1 MTVPEYV
8 NRIKHLDNELSFKQR
23 QKSELFDMLVSIT
36 APPSESVQKTAEDK
50 MSSLISQ
57 YVDLGNEI
65 IEIYQK
71 KFAAENEF
79 QALVSQLSP
88 QWEEFL
94 LLRHLSRMSFE
105 DIAEEM
111 GYSREWCWKTNKK
124 ACAAL
129 EELLNAQSVQ

>member
-71 KFAAENEF
+71 KFAAENKF
-79 QALVSQLSP
+79 QALVSQLPP

-94 LLRHLSRMSFE
+94 LLKHLGRMSFE

-129 EELLNAQSVQ
+129 EELLNAKSVQ

>member
-79 QALVSQLSP
+79 QALVSQLP
-88 QWEEFL
+88 PPWEEFL
-94 LLRHLSRMSFE
+94 LLRHLGKMSIE

-111 GYSREWCWKTNKK
+111 GYSQEWCWKTNKK

-129 EELLNAQSVQ
+129 EELLNAKSVQ

>member
-1 MTVPEYV
+1 MTP
-8 NRIKHLDNELSFKQR
+8 RPATKSFECRKADLPMEE
-23 QKSELFDMLVSIT
+23 KSELFDMLVSIT
-36 APPSESVQKTAEDK
+36 APPSESVQKTSEDK

-79 QALVSQLSP
+79 QALVSQLPP

-94 LLRHLSRMSFE
+94 LLRHLSRMSIE

-111 GYSREWCWKTNKK
+111 GYSQEWCWKTNKK

-129 EELLNAQSVQ
+129 EELLNAKSVQ

>member
-8 NRIKHLDNELSFKQR
+8 NRIKHIDNELSFKQR

-79 QALVSQLSP
+79 QALVSQLPS

-129 EELLNAQSVQ
+129 EELLNAKSVQ

>member
-71 KFAAENEF
+71 KFATENEF
-79 QALVSQLSP
+79 QALVSQLPP

-129 EELLNAQSVQ
+129 EELLNAKSVQ

>member
-36 APPSESVQKTAEDK
+36 APPSESVQKTTEDK

-71 KFAAENEF
+71 KFAAENAF
-79 QALVSQLSP
+79 QALVSQLPP

-111 GYSREWCWKTNKK
+111 GYSREWCWKTNRK

-129 EELLNAQSVQ
+129 EELLNAKSVQ

>member
-8 NRIKHLDNELSFKQR
+8 NRIKHFDNELSFKQR

-79 QALVSQLSP
+79 QALASKLPP

-129 EELLNAQSVQ
+129 EELLNAKSVQ

>member
-8 NRIKHLDNELSFKQR
+8 NRIKHLDNKLSFKQR

-71 KFAAENEF
+71 KFAVENEF
-79 QALVSQLSP
+79 QALVSQLPP

>member
-71 KFAAENEF
+71 KFAAENAF
-79 QALVSQLSP
+79 QALVSQLPP

-129 EELLNAQSVQ
+129 EELLNAKSVQ

>member
-36 APPSESVQKTAEDK
+36 APPSESVQKTSEDK

-79 QALVSQLSP
+79 QALVSQLPP

-94 LLRHLSRMSFE
+94 LLRHLGRMSIE

-111 GYSREWCWKTNKK
+111 GYSQEWCWKTNKK

-129 EELLNAQSVQ
+129 EELLNAKSVQ

>member
-8 NRIKHLDNELSFKQR
+8 NRIKHLDNELTFKQR

-57 YVDLGNEI
+57 YVDLGNDI

-79 QALVSQLSP
+79 QALVSQLPP

-94 LLRHLSRMSFE
+94 LLRHLSRMSIE

-111 GYSREWCWKTNKK
+111 GYSQEWCWKTNKK

-129 EELLNAQSVQ
+129 EELLNAKSVQ

>member
-71 KFAAENEF
+71 N
-79 QALVSQLSP
+79 SP
-88 QWEEFL
+88 PKTSFRL
-94 LLRHLSRMSFE
+94 L
-105 DIAEEM
+105 
-111 GYSREWCWKTNKK
+111 
-124 ACAAL
+124 
-129 EELLNAQSVQ
+129 

>member
-71 KFAAENEF
+71 KFASENEF
-79 QALVSQLSP
+79 QALVSQLPP

-129 EELLNAQSVQ
+129 EELLNAKSVQ

>member
-79 QALVSQLSP
+79 QALVSQLP
-88 QWEEFL
+88 PPWEEFL
-94 LLRHLSRMSFE
+94 LLRHLSRMSIE

-111 GYSREWCWKTNKK
+111 GYSQEWCWKTNKK

-129 EELLNAQSVQ
+129 EELLNAKSVQ

>member
-1 MTVPEYV
+1 MTVSEYV

-36 APPSESVQKTAEDK
+36 APPSEAVQKTAEDK

-65 IEIYQK
+65 TEIYQK

-79 QALVSQLSP
+79 QSLASQLPP

-94 LLRHLSRMSFE
+94 LLRYLSGMSFE

-111 GYSREWCWKTNKK
+111 GYSREWCWKTSKK
-124 ACAAL
+124 AHAAL
-129 EELLNAQSVQ
+129 KELLDAKSVQ

>member
-65 IEIYQK
+65 IEIYQ
-71 KFAAENEF
+71 N
-79 QALVSQLSP
+79 SP
-88 QWEEFL
+88 PKTSVRL
-94 LLRHLSRMSFE
+94 L
-105 DIAEEM
+105 
-111 GYSREWCWKTNKK
+111 
-124 ACAAL
+124 
-129 EELLNAQSVQ
+129 

>member
-1 MTVPEYV
+1 
-8 NRIKHLDNELSFKQR
+8 
-23 QKSELFDMLVSIT
+23 
-36 APPSESVQKTAEDK
+36 

-79 QALVSQLSP
+79 QTLVSQLPP

-94 LLRHLSRMSFE
+94 LLRHLGRMSIE

-111 GYSREWCWKTNKK
+111 GYSQEWCWKTNKK

-129 EELLNAQSVQ
+129 EELLNAKSVQ

>member
-1 MTVPEYV
+1 MTVSEYV

-36 APPSESVQKTAEDK
+36 APPSEAVQKTAEDK

-65 IEIYQK
+65 IEIYQR

-79 QALVSQLSP
+79 QSLASQLPP
-88 QWEEFL
+88 QWEELL
-94 LLRHLSRMSFE
+94 LLRYLSGMSFE

-111 GYSREWCWKTNKK
+111 GYSREWCWKTSKK
-124 ACAAL
+124 AHVAL
-129 EELLNAQSVQ
+129 KELLDAKGVQ